1 MSNTNETSTN
11 DTNDI
16 EITMTNPMTTSSPT
30 SSINASRENTF
41 SSENEKSLRIA
52 LQESSDLTLRV
63 RPTADLYLKTV
74 QVKGDQI
81 TKRATIDELFSNQG
95 IQFGRSLSFRGKPSK
110 KTTAEN
116 DKTSDKIDGSSDKP
130 VKVKEATKFGML
142 EGVFARCLLNIWGV
156 IMFLRMGWIVAHAG
170 AWEATSIVVVA
181 MTITTLTTLS
191 LSAICTNG
199 AIQAGGAYFL
209 ISRNLGPELGGAI
222 GILFSLANAT
232 AVALHLIGFGE
243 TLFGLYNGS
252 GDGIPYPPPPE
263 YYGGVVCP
271 CVVRSGVTLCPPK
284 DYLKSLT
291 PLNETM
297 VTPKQIGFIT
307 WCGLWDERVIAII
320 SIILLIGIAM
330 VGLEYV
336 VKFQLGLLF
345 LLVFS
350 LGSYFIGTFTHVPRE
365 QYAYTGYSDTS
376 LAANVNPQYSGT
388 ESWVSLFSVF
398 FPASTGIM
406 AGANI
411 SGDLK
416 DAQKAIP
423 KGTLM
428 AVAVS
433 GVTYIM
439 MIWTLAATCTR
450 DGGRGGLYK
459 DNLIMLP
466 IALDWIDSAKVSILI
481 VGGIVASSLSSA
493 LAALVG
499 APRVFQAVCED
510 PLFPPLKPFAH
521 GVGAN
526 NEPIRAYC
534 LTFIIAVGFM
544 MLGDLNTIAPFI
556 TNFFMVSYALIN
568 WACFQADMSGSPGW
582 RPTWKFYNPSLHNR
596 SAAACRRRG
605 PHERKEGKVASTS
618 GRESSGKEG
627 KWEIKSELQKKKI

>member
-95 IQFGRSLSFRGKPSK
+95 IQFGRSLSFRGDPSK
-110 KTTAEN
+110 KTTAKN
-116 DKTSDKIDGSSDKP
+116 NKTSDKIDGSSDEP

-199 AIQAGGAYFL
+199 TVQAGGAYFL

-284 DYLKSLT
+284 
-291 PLNETM
+291 
-297 VTPKQIGFIT
+297 
-307 WCGLWDERVIAII
+307 RAR
-320 SIILLIGIAM
+320 
-330 VGLEYV
+330 
-336 VKFQLGLLF
+336 
-345 LLVFS
+345 
-350 LGSYFIGTFTHVPRE
+350 YFR
-365 QYAYTGYSDTS
+365 
-376 LAANVNPQYSGT
+376 
-388 ESWVSLFSVF
+388 
-398 FPASTGIM
+398 
-406 AGANI
+406 
-411 SGDLK
+411 
-416 DAQKAIP
+416 
-423 KGTLM
+423 
-428 AVAVS
+428 
-433 GVTYIM
+433 
-439 MIWTLAATCTR
+439 
-450 DGGRGGLYK
+450 
-459 DNLIMLP
+459 
-466 IALDWIDSAKVSILI
+466 
-481 VGGIVASSLSSA
+481 
-493 LAALVG
+493 
-499 APRVFQAVCED
+499 
-510 PLFPPLKPFAH
+510 
-521 GVGAN
+521 
-526 NEPIRAYC
+526 
-534 LTFIIAVGFM
+534 
-544 MLGDLNTIAPFI
+544 
-556 TNFFMVSYALIN
+556 
-568 WACFQADMSGSPGW
+568 
-582 RPTWKFYNPSLHNR
+582 
-596 SAAACRRRG
+596 
-605 PHERKEGKVASTS
+605 
-618 GRESSGKEG
+618 
-627 KWEIKSELQKKKI
+627 